1 MQANYATWLNGI
13 WLRKLTPHR
22 QDAIDLSRATQ
33 RTITMF
39 FNRTRILVSSL
50 IGAALLSIVWL
61 TLHGPLM
68 AQAPEQNS
76 TEAWKKVDDAI
87 NRGLPQTA
95 IKELTPLIEA
105 AMASG
110 DHDAAIKAI
119 CTKIV
124 LESNIEG
131 NQPAERI
138 TRMKAAIAAAP
149 EPMKPVMNAILANW
163 YWNYFNQN
171 RWQFMQRT
179 QTEGV
184 PGDDFTAWSLP
195 QLLDEVTK
203 QFELALADAEKLQA
217 APISSFHDILEHSED
232 GAITYRPTMF
242 DVLAHNAIDVYTLAD
257 TATSKPQEPFELTAK
272 EPIFADREAL
282 LAWDLSANDSSSRL
296 LRAVRLYQQ
305 LIQFHFKDEDQTA
318 LLDNDLLR
326 LEFADAVAVG
336 DDKTDAYKAALERF
350 RASSSQA
357 RSGCPRD
364 H

>member
-1 MQANYATWLNGI
+1 
-13 WLRKLTPHR
+13 
-22 QDAIDLSRATQ
+22 
-33 RTITMF
+33 MF
-39 FNRTRILVSSL
+39 FTRTRILVSSL
-50 IGAALLSIVWL
+50 IGAMLASIVWL
-61 TLHGPLM
+61 TLHGTLM

-76 TEAWKKVDDAI
+76 TPAWKKVDDAI

-95 IKELTPLIEA
+95 IKELAPLIEA
-105 AMASG
+105 ALSSG

-131 NQPAERI
+131 NQPDERI
-138 TRMKAAIAAAP
+138 KRMKEAIATAP

-179 QTEGV
+179 QTENV
-184 PGDDFTAWSLP
+184 PSDDFTTWSLP
-195 QLLDEVTK
+195 QLLEEVTQ
-203 QFELALADAEKLQA
+203 QFELALADSDKLQA
-217 APISSFHDILEHSED
+217 ASISSFHDILEHSVD
-232 GAITYRPTMF
+232 GAVAYRPTMF

-272 EPIFADREAL
+272 DPIFAERDAFI
-282 LAWDLSANDSSSRL
+282 AWDLSANDSSSRL

-305 LIQFHFKDEDQTA
+305 LVRFHLQDKDQAA

-326 LEFADAVAVG
+326 LEFAHAVAVG
-336 DDKTDAYKAALERF
+336 DEKTEAYKAALERF
-350 RASSSQA
+350 EQANPNTKSLPEQSSNSLN
-357 RSGCPRD
+357 
-364 H
+364 